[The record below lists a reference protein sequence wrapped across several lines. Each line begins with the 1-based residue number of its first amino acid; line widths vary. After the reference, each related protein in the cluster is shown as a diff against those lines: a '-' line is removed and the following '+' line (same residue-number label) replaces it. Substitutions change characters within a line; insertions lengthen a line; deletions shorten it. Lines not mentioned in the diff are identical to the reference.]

1 MAADTAHHHP
11 LTALGDWRLSQ
22 PSTSP
27 LRAPACVRDARAP
40 LIVSFQL
47 RLPLFVKLLLDLR
60 AGGTGACPLVSAGLS
75 MSSPR
80 WLDDFHVSSHN
91 LFRCCTAT
99 LPHHISVMSTKWRG
113 SPKRHHTG
121 LRGVETW
128 GSQYTYIPHSAFNCP
143 FIVPPAVFTV
153 RMHVDAQPLFPPHP
167 CGRY

>member
-1 MAADTAHHHP
+1 MKAKPSPRTTFQDLCALSLFNCGYP
-11 LTALGDWRLSQ
+11 L
-22 PSTSP
+22 SP
-27 LRAPACVRDARAP
+27 NHG
-40 LIVSFQL
+40 
-47 RLPLFVKLLLDLR
+47 LR
-60 AGGTGACPLVSAGLS
+60 AGGSGAGPLVSAGLS
-75 MSSPR
+75 MSSLC
-80 WLDDFHVSSHN
+80 WLDGFHVSSHN
-91 LFRCCTAT
+91 LFMCCTAT
-99 LPHHISVMSTKWRG
+99 LPHHILVMSTKWRG